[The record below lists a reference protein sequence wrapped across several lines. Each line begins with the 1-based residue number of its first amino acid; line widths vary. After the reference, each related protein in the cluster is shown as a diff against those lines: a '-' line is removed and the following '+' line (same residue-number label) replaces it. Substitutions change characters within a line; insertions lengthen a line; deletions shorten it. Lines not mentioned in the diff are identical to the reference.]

1 LDGFLETAI
10 RRFQGQLTARRL
22 RCAQR
27 RRASADASVISNRLF
42 GRRERSE
49 PGRQAA
55 KPPRRSAER
64 EAVG

>member
-1 LDGFLETAI
+1 MK
-10 RRFQGQLTARRL
+10 RV
-22 RCAQR
+22 CPS
-27 RRASADASVISNRLF
+27 ASASVISNRLF

-64 EAVG
+64 EAVGL

>member
-1 LDGFLETAI
+1 LLSSLFYDVLANGAAVEMRAAE
-10 RRFQGQLTARRL
+10 ARS
-22 RCAQR
+22 
-27 RRASADASVISNRLF
+27 ASASVVSNRLF